1 MCTATPVS
9 WASWS
14 QAFSAFNLAIARF
27 SVGCGTELQKI
38 CKKETAEIFSKPKDL
53 PPLLHDIVSG
63 DILCLHMVTCV
74 YNLQVLCILDL
85 CCNLLFIHPVAW
97 PISIDA
103 CKATSVTQLKF
114 FVLMWNHAIIFQV
127 INYADIWESAPMK
140 NHVASKE
147 LLRKNQIPIQ
157 EGQYQSHLSYK
168 NLKVQEFSEYQ
179 LMKDNQS
186 SEAFL
191 VLPLGPILAYGFA
204 GPVHSYSPFFR
215 MQDFST
221 STLYKC
227 ATSRVAKPT
236 KLLTL
241 KLYLP

>member
-1 MCTATPVS
+1 
-9 WASWS
+9 
-14 QAFSAFNLAIARF
+14 
-27 SVGCGTELQKI
+27 
-38 CKKETAEIFSKPKDL
+38 
-53 PPLLHDIVSG
+53 
-63 DILCLHMVTCV
+63 
-74 YNLQVLCILDL
+74 
-85 CCNLLFIHPVAW
+85 
-97 PISIDA
+97 
-103 CKATSVTQLKF
+103 
-114 FVLMWNHAIIFQV
+114 
-127 INYADIWESAPMK
+127 MK

-215 MQDFST
+215 LQDFST
-221 STLYKC
+221 STLCKC
-227 ATSRVAKPT
+227 ATSRIAKPT

-241 KLYLP
+241 RLYLP